1 MISVINGD
9 LLSSDAE
16 YIVQQCGT
24 NVNKAMGLS
33 LAIIKKWPNCNF
45 YKESRVPGTIVIKER
60 VIGMMA
66 QINGGKPKNPETQ
79 YSRLL
84 LFLQCIEQL
93 PSAKSIAFPFGIG
106 CGIAGGNWDNYYKVI
121 NSWSKKHPETQVF
134 IYKL

>member
-84 LFLQCIEQL
+84 LFQSVPATLPLPKSVYPALIGWLFLANLQ
-93 PSAKSIAFPFGIG
+93 
-106 CGIAGGNWDNYYKVI
+106 
-121 NSWSKKHPETQVF
+121 TQV
-134 IYKL
+134 KWSSLPLLC